1 MLICGIL
8 TNQNPLRGYSL
19 PLLGYQV
26 RILLGVFVKAV
37 LQACG
42 VLVEIFEDRILNA
55 VVILAD
61 LVLATHYLGCLGFST
76 V

>member
-1 MLICGIL
+1 MLIRGIL

-42 VLVEIFEDRILNA
+42 VLVEIF
-55 VVILAD
+55 
-61 LVLATHYLGCLGFST
+61 
-76 V
+76 